1 MAGGVRAADK
11 IIDRARILSIMLSMF
26 RRGLYMKRFTS
37 KTKEA
42 AKVLLRS
49 KAFSEVE
56 IASLLSVQ
64 LRNIKQLTN
73 EQGDKSYGAR

>member
-1 MAGGVRAADK
+1 
-11 IIDRARILSIMLSMF
+11 
-26 RRGLYMKRFTS
+26 MKRFTS